1 MEMLESRSSNI
12 DIKKYKKIKGI
23 VSIVLTEIQGP
34 KLTGPIR
41 PGSAADRIRTTE
53 K

>member
-1 MEMLESRSSNI
+1 MDMLESRSSNI

-23 VSIVLTEIQGP
+23 VSITLAGIHGP
-34 KLTGPIR
+34 KLTGPV
-41 PGSAADRIRTTE
+41 ADQIRTTE